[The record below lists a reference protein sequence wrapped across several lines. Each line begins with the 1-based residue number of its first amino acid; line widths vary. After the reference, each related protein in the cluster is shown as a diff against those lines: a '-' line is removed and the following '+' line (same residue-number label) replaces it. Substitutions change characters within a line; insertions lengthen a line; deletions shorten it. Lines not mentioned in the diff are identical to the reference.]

1 MADAV
6 GLAFGVGVALAVGL
20 AFTVGVAL
28 AVGVGLAFGV
38 ALAVGV
44 GLAVGLTETDA
55 LADGLATESLKV
67 ASAEISELCVFI
79 FCFFEL

>member
-1 MADAV
+1 LADAV

-28 AVGVGLAFGV
+28 AVGLAFGV

>member
-1 MADAV
+1 LAD
-6 GLAFGVGVALAVGL
+6 AVGL

-28 AVGVGLAFGV
+28 AVGLAFGVGVALAVGLAFGV

-55 LADGLATESLKV
+55 LADGLATGSLKV

>member
-6 GLAFGVGVALAVGL
+6 GLAFGVGVALA
-20 AFTVGVAL
+20 
-28 AVGVGLAFGV
+28 VGLAFGV

>member
-1 MADAV
+1 MADAVGLAFTVGVVLAV

-20 AFTVGVAL
+20 AF
-28 AVGVGLAFGV
+28 GV

-44 GLAVGLTETDA
+44 GLAVGVTETDA

>member
-1 MADAV
+1 MADAVGLAFTVGVVLAV
-6 GLAFGVGVALAVGL
+6 GLAFGVGVALA
-20 AFTVGVAL
+20 
-28 AVGVGLAFGV
+28 VGLAFGV

>member
-28 AVGVGLAFGV
+28 AVGLAFGV

>member
-6 GLAFGVGVALAVGL
+6 GLAFTVGVALAVGL
-20 AFTVGVAL
+20 AFGVAL

>member
-20 AFTVGVAL
+20 AFGVAL

>member
-6 GLAFGVGVALAVGL
+6 GLAFSVGVALAVGL
-20 AFTVGVAL
+20 AFGVAL

>member
-1 MADAV
+1 LADAVGLAFTVGVVLAV
-6 GLAFGVGVALAVGL
+6 GLAFGVGVALA
-20 AFTVGVAL
+20 
-28 AVGVGLAFGV
+28 VGLAFGV

>member
-1 MADAV
+1 LADAVGLAFTVGVVLAV

-20 AFTVGVAL
+20 AF
-28 AVGVGLAFGV
+28 GV

-44 GLAVGLTETDA
+44 GLAVGVTETDA

>member
-1 MADAV
+1 MAD
-6 GLAFGVGVALAVGL
+6 AVGL

-28 AVGVGLAFGV
+28 AVGLAFGV
-38 ALAVGV
+38 AVAVGV